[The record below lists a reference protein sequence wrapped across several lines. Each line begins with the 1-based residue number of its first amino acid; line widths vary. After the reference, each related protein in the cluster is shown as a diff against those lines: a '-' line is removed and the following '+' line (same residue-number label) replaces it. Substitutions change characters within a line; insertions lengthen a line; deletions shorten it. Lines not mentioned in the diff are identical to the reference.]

1 MSNYWFLNRRSCFD
15 HQFRK
20 YWELLNEKFIF
31 TTRTTAFGKMNE
43 ISADC
48 FWSFNQTDSS
58 NLLQGDDNLSTALFL
73 SPPRGE
79 YEVWPGHHGSSSNR
93 ISVSD
98 FSIPKFQMRLAS
110 NQGNPKQ
117 LAALLKEKRT
127 KKKRILG
134 SKFEETASVSTKNT
148 ITDQLVNHRERWV
161 EFQWLEL

>member
-1 MSNYWFLNRRSCFD
+1 
-15 HQFRK
+15 
-20 YWELLNEKFIF
+20 
-31 TTRTTAFGKMNE
+31 MNE

-148 ITDQLVNHRERWV
+148 ITDQLVNHQER
-161 EFQWLEL
+161 

>member
-1 MSNYWFLNRRSCFD
+1 
-15 HQFRK
+15 
-20 YWELLNEKFIF
+20 
-31 TTRTTAFGKMNE
+31 MNE
-43 ISADC
+43 ISGDS

-134 SKFEETASVSTKNT
+134 SKIEETASVSTKNT
-148 ITDQLVNHRERWV
+148 ITDQLVNHRER
-161 EFQWLEL
+161 

>member
-1 MSNYWFLNRRSCFD
+1 
-15 HQFRK
+15 
-20 YWELLNEKFIF
+20 
-31 TTRTTAFGKMNE
+31 MNE

-58 NLLQGDDNLSTALFL
+58 NLLQGDDNLSTVLFL
-73 SPPRGE
+73 TPPRRE
-79 YEVWPGHHGSSSNR
+79 YEVWPGHHGNSSNR

-148 ITDQLVNHRERWV
+148 ITDQLVNHRER
-161 EFQWLEL
+161 

>member
-1 MSNYWFLNRRSCFD
+1 
-15 HQFRK
+15 
-20 YWELLNEKFIF
+20 
-31 TTRTTAFGKMNE
+31 MNE
-43 ISADC
+43 ISGDC

-79 YEVWPGHHGSSSNR
+79 YEVWPGHHGNSSNR

-98 FSIPKFQMRLAS
+98 FSIPKFQMQLAS
-110 NQGNPKQ
+110 NQGNPKK

-134 SKFEETASVSTKNT
+134 SKFEETANVSTKNT
-148 ITDQLVNHRERWV
+148 ITDQLVNHQER
-161 EFQWLEL
+161 

>member
-1 MSNYWFLNRRSCFD
+1 
-15 HQFRK
+15 
-20 YWELLNEKFIF
+20 
-31 TTRTTAFGKMNE
+31 MNE
-43 ISADC
+43 ISGDS

-110 NQGNPKQ
+110 NQGNPKE

-148 ITDQLVNHRERWV
+148 ITDQLVNHRER
-161 EFQWLEL
+161 

>member
-1 MSNYWFLNRRSCFD
+1 
-15 HQFRK
+15 
-20 YWELLNEKFIF
+20 
-31 TTRTTAFGKMNE
+31 MNE
-43 ISADC
+43 ISGDS

-148 ITDQLVNHRERWV
+148 ITDQLVNHRER
-161 EFQWLEL
+161 

>member
-1 MSNYWFLNRRSCFD
+1 
-15 HQFRK
+15 
-20 YWELLNEKFIF
+20 
-31 TTRTTAFGKMNE
+31 MNE
-43 ISADC
+43 ISGDC

-58 NLLQGDDNLSTALFL
+58 NLLQGDDDLSTVLFL

-79 YEVWPGHHGSSSNR
+79 YEVWPGHHGNSSNR

-134 SKFEETASVSTKNT
+134 SKFEETASVSTKN
-148 ITDQLVNHRERWV
+148 NY
-161 EFQWLEL
+161 

>member
-1 MSNYWFLNRRSCFD
+1 
-15 HQFRK
+15 
-20 YWELLNEKFIF
+20 
-31 TTRTTAFGKMNE
+31 MNE

-58 NLLQGDDNLSTALFL
+58 NLLQGDDNLSTVLFL

-79 YEVWPGHHGSSSNR
+79 YEVWPGHHGNSSNR

-117 LAALLKEKRT
+117 LAALLEEKRT

-148 ITDQLVNHRERWV
+148 ITDQLVNHWER
-161 EFQWLEL
+161 

>member
-1 MSNYWFLNRRSCFD
+1 
-15 HQFRK
+15 
-20 YWELLNEKFIF
+20 
-31 TTRTTAFGKMNE
+31 MNE

-58 NLLQGDDNLSTALFL
+58 NLLQGDDNLSTVLFL
-73 SPPRGE
+73 TPPRGE
-79 YEVWPGHHGSSSNR
+79 YEVWPGHRGNSSTR
-93 ISVSD
+93 ISVGD

-148 ITDQLVNHRERWV
+148 ITDQLVNHRER
-161 EFQWLEL
+161 

>member
-1 MSNYWFLNRRSCFD
+1 
-15 HQFRK
+15 
-20 YWELLNEKFIF
+20 
-31 TTRTTAFGKMNE
+31 MNE

-48 FWSFNQTDSS
+48 LWSFNQTDSS
-58 NLLQGDDNLSTALFL
+58 NLLQGDDNLSTVLFL

-79 YEVWPGHHGSSSNR
+79 YEVWPGHHGNSSNR

-98 FSIPKFQMRLAS
+98 FSIPKFQMQLAS

-134 SKFEETASVSTKNT
+134 SKFEETESVSTKNT
-148 ITDQLVNHRERWV
+148 ITDQLVNHRER
-161 EFQWLEL
+161 

>member
-1 MSNYWFLNRRSCFD
+1 
-15 HQFRK
+15 
-20 YWELLNEKFIF
+20 
-31 TTRTTAFGKMNE
+31 MNE

-58 NLLQGDDNLSTALFL
+58 NLLQGDDNLSTVLFL

-79 YEVWPGHHGSSSNR
+79 CEVWPGHHGNSSNR

-148 ITDQLVNHRERWV
+148 VTDQLVNHRER
-161 EFQWLEL
+161 